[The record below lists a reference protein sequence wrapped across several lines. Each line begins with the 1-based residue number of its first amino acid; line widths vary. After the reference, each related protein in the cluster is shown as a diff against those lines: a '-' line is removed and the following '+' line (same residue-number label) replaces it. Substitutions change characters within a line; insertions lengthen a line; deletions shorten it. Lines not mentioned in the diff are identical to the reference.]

1 MPAGERRSRPHPR
14 TRPSSRPEEPPAAA
28 AASPPSSAQL
38 RQWQEAESLL
48 DELYAPGLEA
58 ALGNGP
64 EKDRSAEGAESP
76 GSPPEAAAEI
86 LPLSELA
93 SAVSAEELAA
103 SPPPAAEPPTQPP
116 PAKWSP
122 QAEELD
128 PLQTEI
134 QDLMGTSFRPVP
146 SPAAPETALS
156 PPAQEPA
163 TWSQGRSAAGADRL
177 AASGSQPLSAPAP
190 STGPEELETARLPS
204 EMPPAAFALEE
215 EIRQLYAA
223 LTQEMSARQ
232 GLTGHALSLL
242 REARTIVLT
251 QPERLARAQ
260 SNVHQVRSLLEAAQ
274 AERRR
279 SRRAGMTL
287 LLYLGAVL
295 ALSGAMLGFLYT
307 QADPVTRFSQA
318 FWGEGSRLALYTLP
332 FLGAFWAGGAGASL
346 SALRSLLGDLRIGQL
361 FDGRLTLRYLLQPV
375 MGFVL
380 AVLTF
385 LTVAFTLNSLAIP
398 WVTHRWLPFLPPVL
412 AFLAG
417 YGQLLVYGLLFQFLR
432 FLTFR
437 PRRRRGPG

>member
-1 MPAGERRSRPHPR
+1 MPAGKRRSRPHPK
-14 TRPSSRPEEPPAAA
+14 TRPSRSEEPSAAA
-28 AASPPSSAQL
+28 AASPSSLAQL

-58 ALGNGP
+58 ALGNGA
-64 EKDRSAEGAESP
+64 EKESP
-76 GSPPEAAAEI
+76 AEDGERPGSFPEASTEI
-86 LPLSELA
+86 LPPSELA

-103 SPPPAAEPPTQPP
+103 SSPPPAEPASQPP
-116 PAKWSP
+116 PAQWSP

-134 QDLMGTSFRPVP
+134 QDLMGVSFRPAT
-146 SPAAPETALS
+146 STAAPERELS
-156 PPAQEPA
+156 PPAPEPA
-163 TWSQGRSAAGADRL
+163 TWPQGRLPAGSDSL
-177 AASGSQPLSAPAP
+177 ATQSPRALSTSVPA
-190 STGPEELETARLPS
+190 TGPQELIEDAHPPS

-223 LTQEMSARQ
+223 ITQEMSTRQ

-242 REARTIVLT
+242 REARTIVLS
-251 QPERLARAQ
+251 QPERLARAR

-295 ALSGAMLGFLYT
+295 ALSVAMLGFLYT
-307 QADPVTRFSQA
+307 RTDPVTRLSQA

-346 SALRSLLGDLRIGQL
+346 SALRSLLADLRIGQL

-380 AVLTF
+380 AMLTF
-385 LTVAFTLNSLAIP
+385 LTVAFALNSLAIP